1 MFFFKGIA
9 FGEIRNLGYDGKM
22 CLEAKAE
29 KGSPAVMMK
38 GCHGH
43 GRGQFWMYY
52 EGEIERDNYCLTF
65 DKNKLFT
72 KHCRKIDN
80 QVILVMIND

>member
-1 MFFFKGIA
+1 M
-9 FGEIRNLGYDGKM
+9 DG
-22 CLEAKAE
+22 KAE
-29 KGSPAVMMK
+29 KGSSDLKMK

-43 GRGQFWMYY
+43 GRDQFWMYN

-65 DKNKLFT
+65 DKNVLFT

-80 QVILVMIND
+80 QVLTETQ